1 MKLDSK
7 ALAITLAVLWGGAVF
22 LVALLNIIWPSYGG
36 TFLDLT
42 SSIYPGFHPGGFVGA
57 VVGALYAALDG
68 AVLGVL
74 LGWIYNK
81 MSTKAPAL

>member
-7 ALAITLAVLWGGAVF
+7 ALAITLAVLWGGCVF
-22 LVALLNIIWPSYGG
+22 LVALLNTVWPSYGR
-36 TFLDLT
+36 TFLDLA
-42 SSIYPGFHPGGFVGA
+42 SSIYPGFHPGGLVAA

-74 LGWIYNK
+74 VGWIYNK
-81 MSTKAPAL
+81 MSTSATAV